1 MGKGT
6 ILKGIAAAVVL
17 TAAFTGS
24 AMAGTA
30 YTDYNTTV
38 GRFNGNGYSKS
49 QTKAIGGANGYI
61 LSGVV
66 GANYTVDVRM
76 NCNKGN
82 ASWLRD
88 LDDNQSKW
96 LPGYYKQTAGES
108 IKLQFSNDLLT
119 PVAVQVDG
127 RWKSN

>member
-1 MGKGT
+1 MGKGNL
-6 ILKGIAAAVVL
+6 LKGAAAVIVL
-17 TAAFTGS
+17 AAAFTGS
-24 AMAGTA
+24 VMAGTS
-30 YTDYNTTV
+30 YTSYNTTV
-38 GRFNGNGYSKS
+38 GRFNGNGYSQY

-76 NCNKGN
+76 NCSKGN

-88 LDDNQSKW
+88 LDDNQSKY

-108 IKLQFSNDLLT
+108 IRLQFSNIFDF
-119 PVAVQVDG
+119 
-127 RWKSN
+127 SI